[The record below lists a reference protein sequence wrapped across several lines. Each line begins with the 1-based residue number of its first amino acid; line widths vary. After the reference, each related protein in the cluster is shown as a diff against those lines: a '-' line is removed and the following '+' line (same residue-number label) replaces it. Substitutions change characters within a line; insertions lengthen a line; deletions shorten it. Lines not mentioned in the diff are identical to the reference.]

1 MTLSQAPP
9 PPPSLAGHPLL
20 CNVTCDGDDEECAEA
35 MRVFHCEST
44 GEGAPVTLS
53 GTIHIDAPS
62 SCYVPL
68 AKSATVHFQA
78 QFSLSVST
86 DSGSKTGSY
95 SAQGTVEEQMDG
107 VASCL
112 TFRRAIGESAGQA
125 LVQDVNGFLRAN

>member
-1 MTLSQAPP
+1 
-9 PPPSLAGHPLL
+9 
-20 CNVTCDGDDEECAEA
+20 
-35 MRVFHCEST
+35 
-44 GEGAPVTLS
+44 
-53 GTIHIDAPS
+53 
-62 SCYVPL
+62 VPL

-78 QFSLSVST
+78 QFSLSVSS